1 MFIKISRILYLLLI
15 VFVAAIFIPKYYWL
29 KFEKNIRRPMVYYS
43 PVSHEFLASKMTG
56 NDFYYID
63 RKGNK
68 YDRDQFE
75 NLTPLLNYRQ
85 LVSVNNLPDSL
96 NGVALNLETIRLNN
110 IMLRVTTDEID
121 VKPIQLFPMFE
132 SRSGRIK
139 LEMPDD
145 FFRIADRFEFINC
158 QTNSVNQEKS
168 NLFTAALAKENFSFP
183 AIKIAGNPTN
193 KKLFD
198 EGYFVLD
205 SKNQLFH
212 IKMVKG
218 KPFCVNTNMAGSLD
232 VAFMSISEMA
242 LREFYG
248 MIFTKQGEVYLIS
261 YDNYNLVKLP
271 LENYNIKKD
280 NFSFFGDQFYRTI
293 SLTSAGNVRTFVTDR
308 NYKLIDR
315 YESSWLANN
324 DLPAGIAAS
333 WLFPFTLRLSDA
345 SSSFSNFFFKFSG
358 YQALFLSFLLTL
370 ITYFILRSRKIS
382 VKKGWI
388 DLIIVLFSGI
398 FGFIA
403 VLLIKNID
411 NTN

>member
-1 MFIKISRILYLLLI
+1 
-15 VFVAAIFIPKYYWL
+15 
-29 KFEKNIRRPMVYYS
+29 MVYYS

-280 NFSFFGDQFYRTI
+280 NFSFFGDSFI
-293 SLTSAGNVRTFVTDR
+293 
-308 NYKLIDR
+308 
-315 YESSWLANN
+315 E
-324 DLPAGIAAS
+324 
-333 WLFPFTLRLSDA
+333 PFL
-345 SSSFSNFFFKFSG
+345 
-358 YQALFLSFLLTL
+358 
-370 ITYFILRSRKIS
+370 
-382 VKKGWI
+382 
-388 DLIIVLFSGI
+388 
-398 FGFIA
+398 
-403 VLLIKNID
+403 
-411 NTN
+411 